1 MLCKAYCRSV
11 SVALLWYDM
20 VFIHYGIFCCYAVL
34 YLSFSLSFVE
44 AFACHLDA
52 NGFWLRRRHK
62 SSTIRSIFAI
72 VLKITLP
79 TSVEQM
85 TTCADTQASQTRS
98 HDIYIYH
105 THFVII
111 LYMLLYGVSY
121 RKRYEHRIHT
131 HTPRAHHIILWRERK
146 KYGKQCVCALHGHP
160 ANVLHNAHTYTN
172 EHVCEHTLRTIAWM
186 KMFAYVWRYDINTY
200 TEAQIY
206 IYTC

>member
-1 MLCKAYCRSV
+1 M
-11 SVALLWYDM
+11 ALLWYDM

-131 HTPRAHHIILWRERK
+131 HTHPEPTTLSCGEREK
-146 KYGKQCVCALHGHP
+146 NMENSVCAHCTVIQRTCFTTHI
-160 ANVLHNAHTYTN
+160 HIQTN
-172 EHVCEHTLRTIAWM
+172 TCVSTRYGRLRGWKCLRMYGGT
-186 KMFAYVWRYDINTY
+186 T
-200 TEAQIY
+200 
-206 IYTC
+206 